1 MSDAG
6 VPVFAVSAMRY
17 RSNSAAT
24 LAHEEVLPV
33 FSRWVASGDSLYRFT
48 LDGHPTLA
56 VLCGRRARDTSLPS
70 RRCRGAPA
78 NPS

>member
-6 VPVFAVSAMRY
+6 VPVFAVTAMRY

-24 LAHEEVLPV
+24 LAYEKVLPV

-48 LDGHPTLA
+48 LDGHLT
-56 VLCGRRARDTSLPS
+56 RRRTRPRNRSRDAARPFRTV
-70 RRCRGAPA
+70 
-78 NPS
+78 